1 MRRRTFIAELGSAAA
16 WPLAA
21 RAQPTQATT
30 GSDGGGVLGL
40 PDVFVATN
48 MEPSYACGQ

>member
-1 MRRRTFIAELGSAAA
+1 MSGFVNRRHSPLPAGAIEPMFAAM
-16 WPLAA
+16 
-21 RAQPTQATT
+21 T